1 MTHTSPP
8 PQLTHRGGG
17 QQVHDYSF
25 LHPVWGELFPPGHT
39 FELSRIFRQ
48 ADEQLVALLN
58 DVRVGRLSQPSLRL
72 LNELKRPVRCVVF
85 VMSVVDCGGDDMM
98 IDMA

>member
-1 MTHTSPP
+1 M
-8 PQLTHRGGG
+8 
-17 QQVHDYSF
+17 HDYSF

-48 ADEQLVALLN
+48 ADEKLVALLN

-72 LNELKRPVRCVVF
+72 LNELKRPVRCVGAC
-85 VMSVVDCGGDDMM
+85 MGMRGWGDAHEVDV
-98 IDMA
+98 A